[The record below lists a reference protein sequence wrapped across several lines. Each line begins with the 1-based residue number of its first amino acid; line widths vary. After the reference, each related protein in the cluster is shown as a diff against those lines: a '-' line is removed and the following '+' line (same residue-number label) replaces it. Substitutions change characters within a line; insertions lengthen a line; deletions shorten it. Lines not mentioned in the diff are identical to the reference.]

1 MGKVQMSLFSQS
13 ERGFEAGVRVSAAR
27 IFDYLSL
34 LKPRVM
40 ALVVFTAF
48 TGMLI
53 APGRAGPLAGFAALL
68 AIAAGAGAAGALNM
82 WYDADIDAC
91 MRRTRHRPLP
101 AGRMRKGEVLSFGLV
116 LAILSVLCLWLVANW
131 LAAALLG
138 FTIFFYVV
146 IYTMWLKRLTPQN
159 IVIGGAAGALPPVV
173 GFAAASGAV
182 SAESLVLFALIFFW
196 TPPHFWAL
204 ALLTAEDYGRAG
216 VPMLPNVRGP
226 AATRNAIIGYAL
238 IVAPLGLLPWL
249 MGFASLA
256 YGVAAAVLG
265 VLLVLFAARVYQ
277 FRAPPAAARCAGQMF
292 GFSILYLFLLFA
304 VLASE
309 RLAMLASF

>member
-1 MGKVQMSLFSQS
+1 MSLFSRS
-13 ERGFEAGVRVSAAR
+13 ESGFAVGVPVPAVRL
-27 IFDYLSL
+27 FDYLAL

-48 TGMLI
+48 TGLLL
-53 APGRAGPLAGFAALL
+53 APDPVAPLTGLASLL
-68 AIAAGAGAAGALNM
+68 AIAAGAGASGALNM

-101 AGRMRKGEVLSFGLV
+101 SGRLRKGEALWFGLI
-116 LAILSVLCLWLVANW
+116 LAAVSVLGLGFFANW

-138 FTIFFYVV
+138 FTIFFYVA

-173 GFAAASGAV
+173 GFAAASGTV
-182 SAESLVLFALIFFW
+182 SAESLALFAIIFFW

-204 ALLTAEDYGRAG
+204 ALVKAEDYRLAG
-216 VPMLPNVRGP
+216 IPMLPNVKGP
-226 AATRNAIIGYAL
+226 LATRRAILIYAL
-238 IVAPLGLLPWL
+238 IVAPLGLLPFF
-249 MGFASLA
+249 MGFASFA
-256 YGVAAAVLG
+256 YGVSAAALG
-265 VLLVLFAARVYQ
+265 ALMVLFAARVYH
-277 FRAPPAAARCAGQMF
+277 FRAEPKASRCALQLF

-304 VLASE
+304 ALAAE
-309 RLAMLASF
+309 RLLALPSG